1 MRALLGLSRAIDGLS
16 ASAGILAAWLVLAS
30 VLVSAANAVIRYIH
44 PPWTSNAW
52 IEVQWYMVGALVM
65 LGAAHTLRLNEH
77 VRVDI
82 LYASVSER
90 ARLWIDVFGLLLFL
104 LPATAVLGYLS
115 WSFFQVAVQTQEVS
129 NDAGGLLR
137 WPIKIVLPLGF
148 ALLGLQGVSELIK
161 RAAALHGDAAMDT
174 RYEKPL
180 Q

>member
-1 MRALLGLSRAIDGLS
+1 MAALLGLSRGIDRLS
-16 ASAGILAAWLVLAS
+16 AAAGAAATWLVLGA
-30 VLVSAANAVIRYIH
+30 VLVSAANATIRYVH

-65 LGAAHTLRLNEH
+65 LGAAHTLRVNEH

-82 LYASVSER
+82 LYSAVSDR
-90 ARLWIDVFGLLLFL
+90 ARLWIDILGLALFL
-104 LPATAVLGYLS
+104 LPAAAVLAYLS
-115 WSFFQVAVQTQEVS
+115 WGFFRISVRTAEVS

-137 WPIKIVLPLGF
+137 WPIKVFLPLGF

-161 RAAALHGDAAMDT
+161 RLAALRGEAVVET